1 VSYANSVSSQPAVQT
16 FERVT
21 PADRATTPGGPA
33 FFFLLAFTAY
43 LYGRPED
50 VFPALSLVPVAM
62 ILALCAFLSY
72 LLARLRGGV
81 PLIWNTELK
90 LMAVLT
96 LLFTA
101 GVPFAYWRTNSLVI
115 LTHQWLKVVIIF
127 FLFTQV
133 VGSLGRVRKALYL
146 IIICEILV
154 AGYSILKQGSAAVEE
169 GARIEGVTQGFLS
182 GNYLGIAIAT
192 TLPYIAAFLLVR
204 RSIIKSLFLL
214 AGLGVMLWMM
224 VLTGS
229 RGSTVSVLL
238 SFALVWIILLQGRP
252 TARFLGMLLAF
263 LSLVAVI
270 VAPSFF
276 WQRIRTIWDTSPYR
290 TTDVAVSATESQYQ
304 RTVLLK
310 RSIQYTFENP
320 VLGLGLGN
328 FAIASGSRTGSAAEW
343 KGTHNTY
350 TQVSSEAGI
359 PAFLCF
365 LSLLFVT
372 TRKLRRLSKALAGNK
387 EQAELR
393 LFVKAALISVWAFM
407 AAGFFAHLAYDYHL
421 YYLIGMGL
429 ALQTTAQRLPNGA
442 VAVPGSARNGEANLR

>member
-1 VSYANSVSSQPAVQT
+1 VSYANSVPTQAAVQT
-16 FERVT
+16 FEQVT
-21 PADRATTPGGPA
+21 PADRITTRAGLA

-43 LYGRPED
+43 LYARPED
-50 VFPALSLVPVAM
+50 VFPAIVVVPVAQ
-62 ILALCAFLSY
+62 ILGVCAILSY

-81 PLIWNTELK
+81 PFVWTTEMK
-90 LMAVLT
+90 LVLALT
-96 LLFTA
+96 VLFAA
-101 GVPFAYWRTNSLVI
+101 GVPFAYWRTNSLQI
-115 LTHQWLKVVIIF
+115 LTQQWLKVLIIF
-127 FLFTQV
+127 FLLTQV
-133 VGSLGRVRKALYL
+133 VGSLGRVRKVLYL
-146 IIICEILV
+146 IIFCEILV
-154 AGYSILKQGSAAVEE
+154 AGYSILKQGSVAVEE
-169 GARIEGVTQGFLS
+169 GVRIEGVTRGFLS

-192 TLPYIAAFLLVR
+192 TLPYIAALLLVR
-204 RSIIKSLFLL
+204 RSIIKSLLLL

-238 SFALVWIILLQGRP
+238 SFVLIWIVLLQGRP

-263 LSLVAVI
+263 LGLAAVT

-290 TTDVAVSATESQYQ
+290 TTDVAISAAESRSQ
-304 RTVLLK
+304 RTALLE

-320 VLGLGLGN
+320 VFGLGLGN
-328 FAIASGSRTGSAAEW
+328 FAIASGSRTGSATEW

-359 PAFLCF
+359 PAFVCF
-365 LSLLFVT
+365 LSLLLIT
-372 TRKLRRLSKALAGNK
+372 TRKLRRLSKALAHDK

-393 LFVKAALISVWAFM
+393 LFVKAALISLCTFM
-407 AAGFFAHLAYDYHL
+407 GAGFFAHLAYDYHL
-421 YYLIGMGL
+421 YYLIGMGV

-442 VAVPGSARNGEANLR
+442 AAAPGLARNSEAGAR